1 MKPLENFYCRYMF
14 QIFENKKIII
24 TGHTGFKGSW
34 LTAFLSTY
42 NCKIYGVSKDIPTNP
57 SHFKLLKLKKN
68 IKTFKADIRDLT
80 LLRKIF
86 KKVQPDFVF
95 HLAAQA
101 LVKNSYQNPHS
112 TFTSNS
118 IGTLNILE
126 SLKSLKKKCTTIMI
140 TSDKSYKNLEIKRGY
155 RETDLIGGEDPYSA
169 SKACA
174 ELIIQ
179 SYVNSYFK
187 NDKNILIA
195 VGRAGNVI
203 GGGDWSKDRLIPD
216 CFKSWSKGKS
226 SIIRNPNS
234 TRPWQHVLEVVY
246 GYMLLAKKLSK
257 NSKLHGQVFN
267 FGPSYQKNYR
277 VIEILKYFKPLWKK
291 CKWKIITSRTY
302 QKESILLKLNSSK
315 ANNILKWKTKL
326 NFKETLIYTLNW
338 YKNYYSNKSKLITF
352 EQINKYKRLK

>member
-1 MKPLENFYCRYMF
+1 MLK
-14 QIFENKKIII
+14 IFKNKKIIV

-42 NCKIYGVSKDIPTNP
+42 NCRIYGISKDIPTNP
-57 SHFKLLKLKKN
+57 SHFKLLNIKKN
-68 IKTFKADIRDLT
+68 LKNYQVDIGNLK
-80 LLRKIF
+80 LLKRIINKI
-86 KKVQPDFVF
+86 QPDFVF
-95 HLAAQA
+95 HLAAQS
-101 LVKNSYQNPHS
+101 LVKTSYMDPNL

-126 SLKSLKKKCTTIMI
+126 SLRHLKKKCNVIMV

-155 RETDLIGGEDPYSA
+155 KESDLIGGDDPYSS

-179 SYVNSYFK
+179 SYVNSFFNK
-187 NDKNILIA
+187 NSNISIA

-216 CFKSWSKGKS
+216 CFKSWSKGKF

-246 GYMLLAKKLSK
+246 GYLLLAKKLK
-257 NSKLHGQVFN
+257 NNSNLHGQIFN
-267 FGPSYQKNYR
+267 FGPSYKKNYK
-277 VIEILKYFKPLWKK
+277 VVEILRYFKSLWIK
-291 CKWKIITSRTY
+291 CDWKIDKEKTY
-302 QKESILLKLNSSK
+302 QKESVLLKLNSNK
-315 ANNILKWKTKL
+315 AHKILKWKTEL
-326 NFKETLIYTLNW
+326 SFKETLVYTLNW
-338 YKNYYSNKSKLITF
+338 YKSYYLNESKIITF
-352 EQINKYKRLK
+352 EQINSYKKNLKKIK

>member
-1 MKPLENFYCRYMF
+1 MLK
-14 QIFENKKIII
+14 IFKNKKIIV

-42 NCKIYGVSKDIPTNP
+42 NCRIYGISKDIPTNP
-57 SHFKLLKLKKN
+57 SHFKLLNIQKNLKN
-68 IKTFKADIRDLT
+68 YQVDIRNLK
-80 LLRKIF
+80 LLKRIIIKI
-86 KKVQPDFVF
+86 QPDFVF
-95 HLAAQA
+95 HLAAQS
-101 LVKNSYQNPHS
+101 LVKTSYMDPNL

-126 SLKSLKKKCTTIMI
+126 SLRHLKKKCNVIMI

-155 RETDLIGGEDPYSA
+155 KESDLIGGDDPYSS

-179 SYVNSYFK
+179 SYVNSFFK
-187 NDKNILIA
+187 KNSNISIA

-216 CFKSWSKGKS
+216 CFKSWSKGKF

-246 GYMLLAKKLSK
+246 GYLLLAKKLRN
-257 NSKLHGQVFN
+257 NSNLHGQIFN
-267 FGPSYQKNYR
+267 FGPSYKKNYK
-277 VIEILKYFKPLWKK
+277 VVEILRYFKSLWIK
-291 CKWKIITSRTY
+291 CDWKIDKEKTY
-302 QKESILLKLNSSK
+302 QKESVLLKLNSNK
-315 ANNILKWKTKL
+315 AHKILKWKTEL
-326 NFKETLIYTLNW
+326 SFKETLVYTLNW
-338 YKNYYSNKSKLITF
+338 YKSYYLNESKIITF
-352 EQINKYKRLK
+352 EQINRYKKNLKKIK

>member
-1 MKPLENFYCRYMF
+1 MLK
-14 QIFENKKIII
+14 IFKNKKIIV

-42 NCKIYGVSKDIPTNP
+42 NCRIYGISKDIPTNP
-57 SHFKLLKLKKN
+57 SHFKLLNIKKN
-68 IKTFKADIRDLT
+68 LKNYQVDIGNLK
-80 LLRKIF
+80 LLKRIINKI
-86 KKVQPDFVF
+86 QPDFVF
-95 HLAAQA
+95 HLAAQS
-101 LVKNSYQNPHS
+101 LVKTSYMDPNL

-126 SLKSLKKKCTTIMI
+126 SLRHLKKKCNVIMV

-155 RETDLIGGEDPYSA
+155 KESDLIGGDDPYSS

-179 SYVNSYFK
+179 SYVNSFFK
-187 NDKNILIA
+187 KNSNISIA

-216 CFKSWSKGKS
+216 CFKSWSKGKF

-246 GYMLLAKKLSK
+246 GYLLLAKKLK
-257 NSKLHGQVFN
+257 NNSNLHGQIFN
-267 FGPSYQKNYR
+267 FGPSYKKNYK
-277 VIEILKYFKPLWKK
+277 VVEILRYFKSLWIK
-291 CKWKIITSRTY
+291 CDWKIDKEKTY
-302 QKESILLKLNSSK
+302 QKESVLLKLNSNK
-315 ANNILKWKTKL
+315 AHKILKWKTEL
-326 NFKETLIYTLNW
+326 SFKETLVYTLNW
-338 YKNYYSNKSKLITF
+338 YKSYYLNESKIITF
-352 EQINKYKRLK
+352 EQINSYKKNLKKIK

>member
-1 MKPLENFYCRYMF
+1 MLK
-14 QIFENKKIII
+14 IFEKKKIII

-34 LTAFLSTY
+34 LTAFLSTC

-68 IKTFKADIRDLT
+68 IKNFKVDIRDLK
-80 LLRKIF
+80 LLKKIF

-101 LVKNSYQNPHS
+101 LVKNSYQNPQS

-118 IGTLNILE
+118 IGTLNVLE
-126 SLKSLKKKCTTIMI
+126 SLRILKKKCTTIII

-155 RETDLIGGEDPYSA
+155 KETDLIGGEDPYSA

-187 NDKNILIA
+187 NNKNILIA

-216 CFKSWSKGKS
+216 CFKSWSKGRY

-246 GYMLLAKKLSK
+246 GYMLLANKLSK

-267 FGPSYQKNYR
+267 FGPSYKKNYK
-277 VIEILKYFKPLWKK
+277 VIEILKYFKLFWKK
-291 CKWKIITSRTY
+291 CSWKINKKKTN

-315 ANNILKWKTKL
+315 ANKVLKWKTKL
-326 NFKETLIYTLNW
+326 NLKETLVYTLNW
-338 YKNYYSNKSKLITF
+338 YKNYYSKKSKLITF
-352 EQINKYKRLK
+352 DQINKYKRLK

>member
-1 MKPLENFYCRYMF
+1 MLK
-14 QIFENKKIII
+14 IFEKKKIII

-34 LTAFLSTY
+34 LTAFLSTC

-68 IKTFKADIRDLT
+68 IKNFKVDIRDLT
-80 LLRKIF
+80 LLKKIF

-101 LVKNSYQNPHS
+101 LVKNSYQNPLS

-118 IGTLNILE
+118 IGTLNVLE
-126 SLKSLKKKCTTIMI
+126 SLRVLKKKCTTIII

-155 RETDLIGGEDPYSA
+155 KETDLIGGEDPYSA

-187 NDKNILIA
+187 NNKNILIA

-216 CFKSWSKGKS
+216 CFKSWSKGRS

-246 GYMLLAKKLSK
+246 GYMLLANKLSK

-267 FGPSYQKNYR
+267 FGPSYKKNFK
-277 VIEILKYFKPLWKK
+277 VIEILKYFKLFWKK
-291 CKWKIITSRTY
+291 CSWKINKKKRIKKSQFY
-302 QKESILLKLNSSK
+302 LNSIQVK
-315 ANNILKWKTKL
+315 QTK
-326 NFKETLIYTLNW
+326 F
-338 YKNYYSNKSKLITF
+338 
-352 EQINKYKRLK
+352 

>member
-1 MKPLENFYCRYMF
+1 MLK
-14 QIFENKKIII
+14 IFKNKKIIV

-42 NCKIYGVSKDIPTNP
+42 NCRIYGISKDIPTNP
-57 SHFKLLKLKKN
+57 SHFKLLNIKKN
-68 IKTFKADIRDLT
+68 LKNYQVDIGNLK
-80 LLRKIF
+80 LLKRIINKI
-86 KKVQPDFVF
+86 QPDFVF
-95 HLAAQA
+95 HLAAQS
-101 LVKNSYQNPHS
+101 LVKTSYMDPNL

-126 SLKSLKKKCTTIMI
+126 SLRHLKKKCNVIMV

-155 RETDLIGGEDPYSA
+155 KESDLIGGDDPYSS

-179 SYVNSYFK
+179 SYVNSFFK
-187 NDKNILIA
+187 KNSNISIA

-216 CFKSWSKGKS
+216 CFKSWSKGKF

-246 GYMLLAKKLSK
+246 GYLLLAKKLK
-257 NSKLHGQVFN
+257 NNSNLHGQIFN
-267 FGPSYQKNYR
+267 FGPSYKKNYK
-277 VIEILKYFKPLWKK
+277 VVEILRYFKSLWIK
-291 CKWKIITSRTY
+291 CDWKINKEKIY
-302 QKESILLKLNSSK
+302 QKESVLLKLNSNK
-315 ANNILKWKTKL
+315 AHKILKWKTEL
-326 NFKETLIYTLNW
+326 SFKETLVYTLNW
-338 YKNYYSNKSKLITF
+338 YKSYYLNESKIITF
-352 EQINKYKRLK
+352 EQINSYKKNLKKIK